1 LTLTLDYVIK
11 GHQLITGEQIMYSY
25 IGNVQED
32 KEKFYIDETVDA
44 PVVRWKSNNNIPP
57 EECIDA
63 FLKAGFITEQESINS
78 TEQREIETAQFIRE
92 YQERMKDYVPCDEE
106 MYEMR
111 AAFGEGATVVNA
123 ITGKVTQ
130 L

>member
-1 LTLTLDYVIK
+1 
-11 GHQLITGEQIMYSY
+11 MYSY
-25 IGNVQED
+25 LGNVQED
-32 KEKFYIDETVDA
+32 KNKFYIDETVDA

-78 TEQREIETAQFIRE
+78 TEQREIETAASIQKYI
-92 YQERMKDYVPCDEE
+92 ERMKNHVPSDEDVF
-106 MYEMR
+106 EMR
-111 AAFGEGATVVNA
+111 SAFGDGSIVVNV
-123 ITGKVTQ
+123 ITGKRTQ

>member
-1 LTLTLDYVIK
+1 
-11 GHQLITGEQIMYSY
+11 MYSY
-25 IGNVQED
+25 LGNVQAD
-32 KEKFYIDETVDA
+32 KEKFYIDENVDA

-63 FLKAGFITEQESINS
+63 FLKVGFISLQESINS
-78 TEQREIETAQFIRE
+78 TEQREIETAKTIQDYI
-92 YQERMKDYVPCDEE
+92 ERMKNHVPDDEE

-111 AAFGEGATVVNA
+111 AAFGEGTPVVNVF
-123 ITGKVTQ
+123 TGVRTQ